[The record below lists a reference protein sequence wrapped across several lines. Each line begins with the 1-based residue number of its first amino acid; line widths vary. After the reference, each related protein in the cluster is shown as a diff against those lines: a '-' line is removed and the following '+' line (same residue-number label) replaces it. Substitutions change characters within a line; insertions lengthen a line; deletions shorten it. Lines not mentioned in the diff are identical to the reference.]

1 MDYLFIANNSLLYF
15 LATLIIL
22 FVLGQTLIFMKKGWQ
37 EAIRL
42 EVPRETLINTIK
54 TSISISI
61 LPSIPIVLSVFIL
74 VPLLGIPTPW
84 VRLTVIGSAPFEMMA
99 ADMGAQAVG
108 ATGLGGIGFNKTAF
122 AAAMW
127 LMTIGG
133 SLPLL
138 LCVLLNKSISTTYE
152 KFKKRDAAWMP
163 VLSGAALMA
172 LISTLMVDYLGKGI
186 IPALTV
192 FSSLLFAVLLSILSK
207 KDTLAWLKSF
217 TLAFSIIFGMMVAS
231 LYTIIFT

>member
-1 MDYLFIANNSLLYF
+1 MDYLTIANNSLLFF
-15 LATLIIL
+15 LAIVIIL
-22 FVLGQTLIFMKKGWQ
+22 FIFVQTIMFMSKGWK

-42 EVPRETLINTIK
+42 GIPREPLINTVK

-84 VRLTVIGSAPFEMMA
+84 VRLSVIGSAPFEMMA

-108 ATGLGGIGFNKTAF
+108 AAGLGGTGFNGTAF
-122 AAAMW
+122 AAALW

-172 LISTLMVDYLGKGI
+172 LIATLMVDYLDKGLV
-186 IPALTV
+186 PALTV
-192 FSSLLFAVLLSILSK
+192 LSSFIFALIISVLSTK
-207 KDTLAWLKSF
+207 ETFAWLKGF
-217 TLAFSIIFGMMVAS
+217 ALAFSIIFGMVAAS
-231 LYTIIFT
+231 IYTIFLI

>member
-1 MDYLFIANNSLLYF
+1 MDYLSIANNSLLF
-15 LATLIIL
+15 LLAVIIIVYV
-22 FVLGQTLIFMKKGWQ
+22 FIQTIIFMRKGWQ

-42 EVPRETLINTIK
+42 GVSRQTLINTVK

-108 ATGLGGIGFNKTAF
+108 AAGLGGAGFDGTAF
-122 AAAMW
+122 AAALW

-138 LCVLLNKSISTTYE
+138 LCVLLNKPISTTYE
-152 KFKKRDAAWMP
+152 KFKKSDAAWMP

-172 LISTLMVDYLGKGI
+172 LITTLMVDYLDKGL

-192 FSSLLFAVLLSILSK
+192 ISSFVFALLISIVSTK
-207 KDTLAWLKSF
+207 PSLAWLKSF
-217 TLAFSIIFGMMVAS
+217 ALAFSIIFGMVAAS
-231 LYTIIFT
+231 FYTILIP